1 MEKDRFLVDYLSV
14 SPIMLG
20 LIRAI
25 DCRYLSSVDFKGS
38 VLDVGCGDG
47 LFAKILFDSTEGRI
61 DTGIDFNP
69 VELRKACKTGIY
81 KNLLVCD
88 ASNMPFQD
96 SCYDM
101 VFSNSVLEHIPDLE
115 GTLLE
120 LGRILKPG
128 GRLVF
133 TVPSQ
138 YLSEQL
144 LFPIIFNSIG
154 LNVFG
159 QYYIDVKQRLWKHY
173 HLYSPE
179 KWRALLNQ
187 NGLIVIK
194 CNYIH
199 PEPVTRLCD
208 FLGFSGLY
216 SLMVRKYFGRLLL
229 FPNSLRGKILARF
242 LKRLYYLE
250 ADIGST
256 IFVVCEKSS
265 NRYQVPDLVQ
275 RVREL
280 K

>member
-1 MEKDRFLVDYLSV
+1 MEKDRFLADYLSV

-25 DCRYLSSVDFKGS
+25 DCHYLSSVEFRGS

-47 LFAKILFDSTEGRI
+47 LFAKILFENTEDRI

-81 KNLLVCD
+81 KNLFVCD

-115 GTLLE
+115 GTLSE
-120 LGRILKPG
+120 IGRILKPG

-144 LFPIIFNSIG
+144 LFPAILNRIG
-154 LNVFG
+154 LKAFG
-159 QYYIDVKQRLWKHY
+159 RYYIDTKQRLWKHY
-173 HLYSPE
+173 HLYSPDE
-179 KWRALLNQ
+179 WRTLLKK
-187 NGLIVIK
+187 NGLDIITYE
-194 CNYIH
+194 YIH
-199 PEPVTRLCD
+199 PEPITRLCD
-208 FLGFSGLY
+208 LLGFSGLY
-216 SLMVRKYFGRLLL
+216 SFVIRKYFGRLLL
-229 FPNSLRGKILARF
+229 FPNPLRGKILACF
-242 LKRLYYLE
+242 LKRLYYLKAE
-250 ADIGST
+250 IGST
-256 IFVVCEKSS
+256 IFIVCEKSS
-265 NRYQVPDLVQ
+265 NSYSMPDLARHVK
-275 RVREL
+275 ET